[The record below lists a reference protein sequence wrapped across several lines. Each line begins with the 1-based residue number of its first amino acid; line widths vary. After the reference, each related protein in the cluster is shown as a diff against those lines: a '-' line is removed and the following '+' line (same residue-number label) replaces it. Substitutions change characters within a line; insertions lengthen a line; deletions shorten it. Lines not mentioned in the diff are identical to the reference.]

1 MQISSNFTIAAQ
13 TSHVFGTLLDP
24 KVMIKC
30 IQGCEELERIDETH
44 YRGRITNEVAH
55 IKFNARFAAE
65 ITELDYPNHIR
76 AVLNGEDR
84 HLGSSIKV
92 TILLDLEPTEEGSA
106 IAYQMEIA
114 LWGKL
119 GRLGESIVRRK
130 SLEFERDFISEL
142 SRACV
147 QPEYTPG
154 PSSSQQ
160 EAPTPEPVQ
169 IAVPPAAPTSHPP
182 AAASRP
188 IGWFAKLLAF
198 FRRSR

>member
-13 TSHVFGTLLDP
+13 TSHIFDTLLDP
-24 KVMIKC
+24 EVMIKC

-55 IKFNARFAAE
+55 IKFNARFTAE
-65 ITELDYPNHIR
+65 ITELNYPNHIR

-92 TILLDLEPTEEGSA
+92 TISLNLEPTEEGSA
-106 IAYQMEIA
+106 ITYQMEIA

-154 PSSSQQ
+154 PALSHQ
-160 EAPTPEPVQ
+160 EAATPESVQ
-169 IAVPPAAPTSHPP
+169 IAVPPAAPTSHPL
-182 AAASRP
+182 AAASRH